1 MPAGMVPVGVAGITP
16 GGAGWELSMAT
27 RNRTRR
33 SERTTRASTGRRAVE
48 VAGRRRRVFVDAA
61 GVVVGVGGRT
71 VEVAGRPRPLV
82 FVDGGGVPVGLMPFG
97 VWLPRPDGQRYL
109 STEQAA
115 EAFKVP
121 AGVLVDLW
129 WKNYRRF
136 VLEA

>member
-1 MPAGMVPVGVAGITP
+1 M
-16 GGAGWELSMAT
+16 S
-27 RNRTRR
+27 
-33 SERTTRASTGRRAVE
+33 
-48 VAGRRRRVFVDAA
+48 VDAG

-71 VEVAGRPRPLV
+71 VEVAGRRRPLV
-82 FVDGGGVPVGLMPFG
+82 FVDGGGGVAVGLVPFG

-129 WKNYRRF
+129 WANYRRF